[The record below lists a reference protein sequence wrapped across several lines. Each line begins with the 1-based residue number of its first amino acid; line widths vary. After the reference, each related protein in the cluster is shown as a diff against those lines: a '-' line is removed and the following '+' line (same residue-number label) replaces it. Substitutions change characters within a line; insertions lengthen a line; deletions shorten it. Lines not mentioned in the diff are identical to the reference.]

1 MIFKKTVLG
10 MALTVL
16 VCTYANAYDTK
27 LLSEIPQKGKI
38 SAIGLNAVT
47 DTAAVVSATGQSLSI
62 VDMRSFAVTHV
73 IPLPAAPSGLAVHQ
87 GMNRAAV
94 STVDGSLL
102 LYDLKSGEMTDTIAV
117 GTAVYSVAIDESKKL
132 AFLGVD
138 GGVTMVDLT
147 TRAVLSTM
155 DFPGKT
161 LQLILGKSQVAVVS
175 RDENGSMMRLIAPM
189 AGNTVANITLSGEV
203 MSVGMDEQLGY
214 ILVTLV
220 ETPGIFVYD
229 AATLK
234 PLAGIQ
240 IENQVQI
247 ISVNPST
254 HTAALADTIDGSL
267 TIVDLVRKT
276 ILDSIPLYGQMGP
289 LYLDTT
295 RNRVLVAHD
304 QSLMVVQLE
313 NPIPRINKL
322 VPRELKAGEEG
333 FPLTIVGEKFLKES
347 QTRFGTAQL
356 RSSFDNNELIRTDIL
371 AEHLLVPGDVPVSV
385 TNPPPGGGISNEL
398 KFRILTPPPILSAI
412 SPSLVE
418 NGGSSFTLRVKGNSF
433 LPSAT
438 VSIDGKKTDTDF
450 ISSTLLE
457 STVDAALIA
466 TIGKFP
472 ITVTNSGTISFTS
485 NAIPLT
491 VAGAEEIAQAAK
503 KTVLES
509 KPANLTGSLTGRI
522 LNTEMQPLRGVTIK
536 VNELSTVTD
545 DGGNFT
551 LNNIPAGKRTV
562 LIDGSTA
569 AEVEGHYPTIP
580 ISVDIHAGLLN
591 PMPFIPYFHRQKSD
605 HYAYIDPKKE
615 TVLTDPA
622 VHGFEM
628 RIPKGVRIIGW
639 DGKAN
644 VKVSV
649 RTVPADRLPVK
660 PLPRN
665 AHVRTVYMFHFDKV
679 GGGKPDRPIP
689 VTAPNDLGLLP
700 GEKAVLWYY
709 DESQYEGEAPNDW
722 AIAGTGTVTTDG
734 KSIVSDPGVGIPKF
748 CCGATAYGGSG
759 AGSGGS
765 GPSGGPGG
773 DGPQGSGGGGDGISP
788 ESCDQN
794 SIGGN
799 AGDPVNLATGYF
811 IYDKSDYMVN
821 GAIPFEIKRF
831 YRSGDDGMG
840 AFGKGTYFGFD
851 WWVGDYGDMLLLL
864 KPGNYQ
870 YRFSRQT
877 DGTYIN
883 TTDPEY
889 QGDVFYRNAD
899 NTLSLKKKSGWNFT
913 FGTDRLLNLIKDP
926 NGNALTFLKEID
938 GNISTIILPDER
950 RIDISY
956 QIGGINGRDSI
967 TSMTGPSGTVNY
979 TYNGGKLQ
987 SVQYPDG
994 SSVSYGY
1001 DVSGRMNAV
1010 TENGKLVVAN
1020 VYDAD
1025 NRVASQS
1032 RPDGAVNTFS
1042 YTLAGGNITE
1052 TGMTTPNGALTKW
1065 RFYDDSGAYRNGY
1078 VTNITTPDGETIYE
1092 RESGNNLVKSVT
1104 DPLGRVTLYTYD
1116 AKGRTLT
1123 KTDPVG
1129 NTTGYQYE
1137 DACSNVTQITD
1148 PLGKITSFAYTFA
1161 SGSCRLT
1168 RTEIRDPLQNL
1179 TVVEY
1184 NGSGM
1189 PARVT
1194 DPNSN
1199 ATTIGYDVANPTKPA
1214 SIADPLGNTVRYAYD
1229 TLGRVTSATNAKGAT
1244 TTFSYDGI
1252 TDRVSRVIDPF
1263 GKTTSYSYDFS
1274 GNLMAVTD
1282 AKGNSIRYE
1291 YDDRNRITKM
1301 TDQMGRSE
1309 SYSYYRG
1316 SEITPTTGDNLK
1328 SITDRK
1334 AQVTTFNQ
1342 YDPMNRLQMRTFSDG
1357 STVQYLYDAAGRVT
1371 NIDDSVSGAIGYAY
1385 NDYGCPTCGGRGL
1398 DLISRETT
1406 PIGTVNYTYDPNGR
1420 RSSMTVAGAPV
1431 VNYGYDDAGR
1441 LTTLSRTVGSG
1452 TRTYKVGYDNGS
1464 RRTSLQIPLL
1474 NVTDYVTTAYG
1485 YDIANRI
1492 TAMLLQ
1498 GGAATIENL
1507 AYAYD
1512 ANGNRTSFSRNAAQ
1526 PLSPAVSDT
1535 SYDESNRMLA
1545 FNGKNL
1551 VYDLNGNL
1559 SSKTDASGTTSYAW
1573 DARNRLVA
1581 INGPSLAAGFGY
1593 DAGNRRI
1600 SKTVNGTTTQYVYD
1614 GWDIIQETS
1623 AGVNVNYVRLPTIDE
1638 PLSRIDGTTI
1648 RHYVWD
1654 ALGSVVGLADDSGAS
1669 VTTYLYDAFGTTTAT
1684 GETSNNPFQ
1693 FSGRENDGTGLYH
1706 YRYRYYSPEM
1716 QRFISEDP
1724 IGLSGGMNYFS
1735 YAYNDPINWVD
1746 PDGLNPVAGALGG
1759 FAIGGPPGAVVGGII
1774 GAGIGW
1780 WLGNELSD
1788 LIFKDKYE
1796 KPENPNKRKDADDR
1810 KQCGERERN
1819 VGHSDGEEHSRV
1831 PKGPKGPYIR

>member
-16 VCTYANAYDTK
+16 VCTYANAYDIK

-38 SAIGLNAVT
+38 SAIGLNTVT
-47 DTAAVVSATGQSLSI
+47 DTAAVVSAAGQSLSI
-62 VDMRSFAVTHV
+62 VDMRSFAVMHV

-117 GTAVYSVAIDESKKL
+117 GTAVYSVAIDESKKI

-138 GGVTMVDLT
+138 GGVRMVDLT

-189 AGNTVANITLSGEV
+189 TGNTVANITLSGEV

-220 ETPGIFVYD
+220 DTPGIFVYD

-240 IENQVQI
+240 IKNQVQI

-254 HTAALADTIDGSL
+254 HTAALADTLDGSL
-267 TIVDLVRKT
+267 TIVDFARKT

-438 VSIDGKKTDTDF
+438 VSIDGKKTDTNF

-485 NAIPLT
+485 NSIPLT
-491 VAGAEEIAQAAK
+491 VASVEEIAQAVK

-545 DGGNFT
+545 DDGHFT
-551 LNNIPAGKRTV
+551 LNNVPAGKRTV

-569 AEVEGHYPTIP
+569 AEVGGHYPTIP

-591 PMPFIPYFHRQKSD
+591 PMPFTPYFHRQKSH
-605 HYAYIDPKKE
+605 HYTNIDIKKE

-722 AIAGTGTVTTDG
+722 AIAGTGTVTRDG

-748 CCGATAYGGSG
+748 CCGATAFGGSG

-765 GPSGGPGG
+765 GPGGGPG
-773 DGPQGSGGGGDGISP
+773 DQGSGGGGDGISP

-794 SIGGN
+794 SISGN

-811 IYDKSDYMVN
+811 IYDKSDYKIN

-851 WWVGDYGDMLLLL
+851 WWIGDYSDMLLLL

-870 YRFSRQT
+870 YRFFRQT

-899 NTLSLKKKSGWNFT
+899 NTLSLKKKNGWNFT
-913 FGTDRLLNLIKDP
+913 FGTDRLLNLIKDL

-938 GNISTIILPDER
+938 GNISTIILPDGR
-950 RIDISY
+950 RINISY
-956 QIGGINGRDSI
+956 NIGGINGRDCI
-967 TSMTGPSGTVNY
+967 TSITGPSGTVNY

-1001 DVSGRMNAV
+1001 DASGRMNAV
-1010 TENGKLVVAN
+1010 IENGKLVVAN

-1025 NRVASQS
+1025 NRVATQS

-1148 PLGKITSFAYTFA
+1148 PLGKSTTFVYTFA
-1161 SGSCRLT
+1161 SGTCRKT
-1168 RTEIRDPLQNL
+1168 RTEIRDPLLNL
-1179 TVVEY
+1179 TVIEY
-1184 NGSGM
+1184 DGYGM
-1189 PARVT
+1189 PTRVT
-1194 DPNSN
+1194 DANSN
-1199 ATTIGYDVANPTKPA
+1199 PTSFTYDPTHPEQLSSA
-1214 SIADPLGNTVRYAYD
+1214 ADPLGNTVRYGYDTMGRLTSFTDAKGAKTTYGYDSVSERVTSVTDPIGKTTYYAYD
-1229 TLGRVTSATNAKGAT
+1229 TAH
-1244 TTFSYDGI
+1244 
-1252 TDRVSRVIDPF
+1252 
-1263 GKTTSYSYDFS
+1263 
-1274 GNLMAVTD
+1274 NLRKVTD
-1282 AKGNSIRYE
+1282 AKGNTIQYE
-1291 YDDRNRITKM
+1291 YDDRNRVTKM
-1301 TDQMGRSE
+1301 TDQLGRFE
-1309 SYSYYRG
+1309 TYAYYRNT
-1316 SEITPTTGDNLK
+1316 EITPTTGDNLK
-1328 SITDRK
+1328 MYTDRK
-1334 AQVTTFNQ
+1334 GQATNFNQ
-1342 YDPMNRLQMRTFSDG
+1342 YDPMNRLKLMTFNDG
-1357 STVQYLYDAAGRVT
+1357 SYLQYTYDAAGRAT
-1371 NIDDSVSGAIGYAY
+1371 SIYDSISGAIGYTY
-1385 NDYGCPTCGGRGL
+1385 NDHGCSSCGGRGL
-1398 DLISRETT
+1398 DLISEEQTSLST
-1406 PIGTVNYTYDPNGR
+1406 IDYTYDATGR
-1420 RSSMTVAGAPV
+1420 RTSMTVAGEPV
-1431 VNYGYDDAGR
+1431 VNYTYDDAGR
-1441 LTTLSRTVGSG
+1441 LTGISRNVGGISRT
-1452 TRTYKVGYDNGS
+1452 YALGYDNAG
-1464 RRTSLQIPLL
+1464 RRTSVQIPLA
-1474 NVTDYVTTAYG
+1474 NGGDFVTTVYG

-1492 TAMLLQ
+1492 TSMLLQ
-1498 GGAATIENL
+1498 GPTAQIENL
-1507 AYAYD
+1507 TYTYD
-1512 ANGNRTSFSRNAAQ
+1512 PNGNRLSFMRNVPQTVSPATSNTNYNAAN
-1526 PLSPAVSDT
+1526 
-1535 SYDESNRMLA
+1535 EMLA
-1545 FNGKNL
+1545 FNDKIL
-1551 VYDLNGNL
+1551 AYDQNGNL
-1559 SSKTDASGTTSYAW
+1559 LTRTDVCGTPRVRIVVAS
-1573 DARNRLVA
+1573 
-1581 INGPSLAAGFGY
+1581 I
-1593 DAGNRRI
+1593 
-1600 SKTVNGTTTQYVYD
+1600 
-1614 GWDIIQETS
+1614 
-1623 AGVNVNYVRLPTIDE
+1623 
-1638 PLSRIDGTTI
+1638 
-1648 RHYVWD
+1648 
-1654 ALGSVVGLADDSGAS
+1654 AL
-1669 VTTYLYDAFGTTTAT
+1669 
-1684 GETSNNPFQ
+1684 
-1693 FSGRENDGTGLYH
+1693 
-1706 YRYRYYSPEM
+1706 
-1716 QRFISEDP
+1716 
-1724 IGLSGGMNYFS
+1724 
-1735 YAYNDPINWVD
+1735 
-1746 PDGLNPVAGALGG
+1746 
-1759 FAIGGPPGAVVGGII
+1759 
-1774 GAGIGW
+1774 
-1780 WLGNELSD
+1780 
-1788 LIFKDKYE
+1788 
-1796 KPENPNKRKDADDR
+1796 
-1810 KQCGERERN
+1810 
-1819 VGHSDGEEHSRV
+1819 
-1831 PKGPKGPYIR
+1831 